1 MLKQMKTVTVLALT
15 LLMLACSKDTA
26 ELDAAPLGERS
37 ALESLAKSYTRISN
51 EQLSVSPMNLTGE
64 DRKKFVEKV
73 FSDSGYSYPKT
84 LNRIANEGLQKSNQ
98 LHLDMVELI
107 LMPHRS
113 PRYPVELTDLYS
125 AQELQDIA
133 VVERQLN
140 M

>member
-1 MLKQMKTVTVLALT
+1 MLKQMKIIVVLALT
-15 LLMLACSKDTA
+15 LSMLACSKGAT
-26 ELDAAPLGERS
+26 ELDAAPLGDRS
-37 ALESLAKSYTRISN
+37 VLESLAKSYTKISN
-51 EQLSVSPMNLTGE
+51 EQLSVSPMSLTGE
-64 DRKKFVEKV
+64 DRKRFVEKV
-73 FSDSGYSYPKT
+73 FADSGYSYPKT
-84 LNRIANEGLQKSNQ
+84 LNLMANEGVLKSNQ
-98 LHLDMVELI
+98 LHLDMAELI